1 MSSNK
6 ILVTESGMETVLK
19 VTQTANELRVDCV
32 NVDTN
37 EQYYFVKNLID
48 NTVYSSITGE
58 IIHIENGEESRS
70 VNQVMLSKASGTW
83 SKKVSYKTMAK
94 ALGTVTTYAAL
105 IAWAMVFV
113 GFSAIAANAAS
124 AVAYLMQMINDYL
137 PKKYSKHGLKFT
149 MRHKKIKKHQ
159 GGGVIYVTIS
169 EACGCTTY

>member
-6 ILVTESGMETVLK
+6 ILVTESGMKTVLK

-70 VNQVMLSKASGTW
+70 VVKP
-83 SKKVSYKTMAK
+83 
-94 ALGTVTTYAAL
+94 
-105 IAWAMVFV
+105 I
-113 GFSAIAANAAS
+113 
-124 AVAYLMQMINDYL
+124 
-137 PKKYSKHGLKFT
+137 
-149 MRHKKIKKHQ
+149 
-159 GGGVIYVTIS
+159 
-169 EACGCTTY
+169 